1 MRVLVTGGAGFVG
14 SHLADLLSADG
25 HQVRILDNLDP
36 QVHGSAVWPAFLPT
50 QVELRHANVCD
61 RAALADAIENVDII
75 FHEAAVVGVGQS
87 MYQIQHYTESNI
99 LGTAT
104 LLDILANDR
113 HSVRKVLVA
122 ASMSSYGEGVYQ
134 CAACGTVRP
143 PLRTEAQMRRGDWE
157 LYCPACGQRVT
168 PCGTSEAAALHCN
181 SVYATTKKVQ
191 EELVMMVCEAYG
203 IPAVALRYF
212 NIYGPRQSLSNPYTG
227 VAAIFLSRLKNGQAP
242 VVFEDGQQTR
252 DFVSVHDIVR
262 ANYLAMLT
270 DKADGEV
277 LNVGTGRPTT
287 VAAVAD
293 VLAQALNVDITPE
306 ITGRFRKGDVRHC
319 YSDATKAERL
329 LGWRPEVDFRRGI
342 EELIEWSAA
351 VNAADHVDQATR
363 ELAARGLL
371 V

>member
-14 SHLADLLSADG
+14 SHLADLLSAEG
-25 HQVRILDNLDP
+25 HRVRILDNLEP
-36 QVHGSAVWPAFLPT
+36 QVHGNAGWPTFLPAE
-50 QVELRHANVCD
+50 VELRRASVCD
-61 RAALADAIENVDII
+61 RAALTAAIEDVDVI

-87 MYQIQHYTESNI
+87 MYQIRHYTEANI

-104 LLDILANDR
+104 LLDILANDK
-113 HSVRKVLVA
+113 HSVRKVVVA
-122 ASMSSYGEGVYQ
+122 ASMSSYGEGVYD
-134 CAACGTVRP
+134 CAACGSVRP
-143 PLRTEAQMRRGDWE
+143 PLRTEEQMRKGDWE

-168 PCGTSEAAALHCN
+168 PRGTSEAAALHCN

-242 VVFEDGQQTR
+242 IVFEDGLQTR

-262 ANYLAMLT
+262 ANYLAMVT
-270 DKADGEV
+270 DKADGEM
-277 LNVGTGRPTT
+277 LNIGTGRPTT
-287 VAAVAD
+287 VAGVAE
-293 VLAQALNVDITPE
+293 VLAEVLNVRIEPE

-319 YSDATKAERL
+319 YSDASKAEQL
-329 LGWRPEVDFRRGI
+329 LGWRPQVDFRSGI
-342 EELIEWSAA
+342 EELIEWSAE
-351 VNAADHVDQATR
+351 VSAADHVDQATS